1 MFPAETPPKHQAPD
15 SPRDRSLRADRGRT
29 ELVGDEPVGQPP
41 GWKLPSP
48 SWQAAPESAQGTGQA
63 ALPAYTWQAIKQPR
77 KLNQEF
83 YNFTKHHN

>member
-1 MFPAETPPKHQAPD
+1 M
-15 SPRDRSLRADRGRT
+15 GRT
-29 ELVGDEPVGQPP
+29 ELAGDEPTAPMGQSL
-41 GWKLPSP
+41 GRMQPSP
-48 SWQAAPESAQGTGQA
+48 SWQPVPKPAEGTGRA

>member
-1 MFPAETPPKHQAPD
+1 MLARHPIHRGTAARRQTEAGRSWQGT
-15 SPRDRSLRADRGRT
+15 SPRAA
-29 ELVGDEPVGQPP
+29 P
-41 GWKLPSP
+41 GGKLPSP
-48 SWQAAPESAQGTGQA
+48 SWQAAPGRGTGQA